1 MHIIFVISEGQLLS
15 TVFCFYTSSSSTLLA
30 SVCTATCPIVHFYW
44 NPLQT
49 IVFDNILKE
58 KKKQQKTELNFKI
71 RCVQLVAL
79 NIPRGHK
86 TYLKSSAVAQQN
98 EIRIKK
104 LFKILFSRRQKT
116 ATVICLWRECNKRW

>member
-15 TVFCFYTSSSSTLLA
+15 TVFCFSYSSSSFLA
-30 SVCTATCPIVHFYW
+30 SVQQLVLYYISTEIACKLLYSIIF
-44 NPLQT
+44 
-49 IVFDNILKE
+49 LKRE
-58 KKKQQKTELNFKI
+58 KKVIKQKTELNFKI

-86 TYLKSSAVAQQN
+86 TYLQSSAVAQQN

-116 ATVICLWRECNKRW
+116 ATVICL